1 MIKKINFLILCILT
15 FSILLPAQ
23 EINSVSESRKKNI
36 MKQLDYRFKG
46 GYYTFE
52 KIFNNNVTYPEM
64 LERSC
69 IMGIVIVSFEVDCN
83 GEFVEFSFKNP
94 IHKLINKEITDFFDL
109 TFGQWNECKDEK
121 YTRFEIPIQFRIKGI
136 ETNTTDAILVCEHES
151 LGYVCND
158 DDYYFK
164 KATKFIEKGKGKKAM
179 QYIDMLIKRDPF
191 NIEYYDMK
199 KEAISLMK

>member
-1 MIKKINFLILCILT
+1 MIKKINFLILCVLV

-23 EINSVSESRKKNI
+23 ETNSVSESRKKNI

-94 IHKLINKEITDFFDL
+94 IHELINKEITDFFDL
-109 TFGQWNECKDEK
+109 TFDLWNECKDEK
-121 YTRFEIPIQFRIKGI
+121 YTRFEIPIQFRIKDV
-136 ETNTTDAILVCEHES
+136 ETNTTDAILVCEGES
-151 LGYVCND
+151 LGYVCNG
-158 DDYYFK
+158 DDYYYK
-164 KATKFIEKGKGKKAM
+164 KANKHLEKGKGKKAM
-179 QYIDMLIKRDPF
+179 EYIEMLIKHDPY
-191 NIEYYDMK
+191 NLEYYDMK
-199 KEAISLMK
+199 KEALSKMK